1 MRFSSRK
8 LAAVGATAAVVGLL
22 AGPAFGQTSGV
33 NVTLQTAGPNG
44 GRTLELFNNSGQTL
58 SGLDLS
64 SGTNSFVAKVVD
76 SNYAEKGFTVQAT
89 MSNLYGFNS
98 GTGQYTCT
106 SKIPSSAVTMS
117 SPGGLEVSG
126 LGASVTP
133 NYILSGALGGVSPL
147 LTGVVLDSTNGQIQG
162 VAQALTQ
169 GQLVG
174 AGNTGS
180 LFGSTLASLM
190 ADLPVQVS
198 TPAGGP
204 FTNPAADPS
213 GASCGVAG
221 ANATPVTM
229 MTGTANAAG
238 LLSDFQALLSSVTG
252 SASPT
257 VTTLINDGY
266 LDPNAVT
273 SLLLTVT
280 GLPLGELTPLLPS
293 IENTLTGTLNS
304 VTPLVSTV
312 TSVTGNYSSN
322 PGVAINT
329 SGVPAGSYKGLMT
342 ITLMDS

>member
-8 LAAVGATAAVVGLL
+8 FAAVGATAAVLGLL
-22 AGPAFGQTSGV
+22 AGPAFGQSNGV

-44 GRTLELFNNSGQTL
+44 GRTLQLFNNSGQTL
-58 SGLDLS
+58 NGLDLS

-89 MSNLYGFNS
+89 MSNLYGYNS
-98 GTGQYTCT
+98 GTGQYTCS
-106 SKIPSSAVTMS
+106 SKIPSSAVAMS

-133 NYILSGALGGVSPL
+133 NFILSGALGGVSPL
-147 LTGVVLDSTNGQIQG
+147 LTGIVLDSTNGQIQG
-162 VAQALTQ
+162 VAQSLTQ

-174 AGNTGS
+174 AGHTGS

-190 ADLPVQVS
+190 SDLPVQVS

-204 FTNPAADPS
+204 FTNPAADPT
-213 GASCGVAG
+213 GAGCGVAG
-221 ANATPVTM
+221 TNATPVTM

-238 LLSDFQALLSSVTG
+238 LLSDFQALLTSVAG
-252 SASPT
+252 STPSAA
-257 VTTLINDGY
+257 TLISKGY

-280 GLPLGELTPLLPS
+280 GLPLAELTPLLPS
-293 IENTLTGTLNS
+293 IESTLTGTLNS
-304 VTPLVSTV
+304 VTPLLSSV
-312 TSVTGNYSSN
+312 TSVSGNYSSN
-322 PGVAINT
+322 PGVAITT
-329 SGVPAGSYKGLMT
+329 SGVPAGSYQGLMT
-342 ITLMDS
+342 ITLMDN

>member
-1 MRFSSRK
+1 MKFSNRK
-8 LAAVGATAAVVGLL
+8 LAAVGVTAAMLGLL
-22 AGPAFGQTSGV
+22 AGPAFGQSNGV
-33 NVTLQTAGPNG
+33 NVTLLTAGPNG
-44 GRTLELFNNSGQTL
+44 GRTLELFNDSGQTL
-58 SGLDLS
+58 TGLDLS

-89 MSNLYGFNS
+89 MSNLYGYNS

-106 SKIPSSAVTMS
+106 SKVPSSAVTMS

-133 NYILSGALGGVSPL
+133 NFILNGSLSSVSAL

-162 VAQALTQ
+162 IAQTLNQ
-169 GQLVG
+169 SQLLG
-174 AGNTGS
+174 STNAGS
-180 LFGSTLASLM
+180 LFGSTLNSLINS
-190 ADLPVQVS
+190 LPVQVS
-198 TPAGGP
+198 TAAGGP
-204 FTNPAADPS
+204 FTNPAADPA
-213 GASCGVAG
+213 GAACGVAG

-238 LLSDFQALLSSVTG
+238 LLADFQALLTTVTG
-252 SASPT
+252 SSTPSVA
-257 VTTLINDGY
+257 TLISQGY

-280 GLPLGELTPLLPS
+280 GLPLSQLTPLLPS
-293 IENTLTGTLNS
+293 IESTLTGTLNS

-312 TSVTGNYSSN
+312 TSVSGNYSSN

-329 SGVPAGSYKGLMT
+329 SGVPAGSYQGLMT